1 VRHDLL
7 DDCDIGCGKRDKG
20 NFPPLAVLSTPCF
33 RAGGWP
39 CSVWLRVEEKSPP
52 YEAALHCNHKRARE
66 KSVSAVSGWPL
77 RPPQRARTRS
87 ERLNGATREKRNDK
101 LSRMGILRP
110 SSQPAG
116 EEAAKC

>member
-52 YEAALHCNHKRARE
+52 YEAALHCNHKRAAG
-66 KSVSAVSGWPL
+66 KICPCGLWLASAATTK
-77 RPPQRARTRS
+77 ARTRS
-87 ERLNGATREKRNDK
+87 ERFDGATREKRNDK
-101 LSRMGILRP
+101 VSGMGILRP

>member
-1 VRHDLL
+1 MRHDLL

-66 KSVSAVSGWPL
+66 KSVSAVSGPL
-77 RPPQRARTRS
+77 AGLCGHHKGLALALKDLTVQHARS
-87 ERLNGATREKRNDK
+87 EMTNSLGW
-101 LSRMGILRP
+101 GF
-110 SSQPAG
+110 
-116 EEAAKC
+116 